1 VRDRNRLGR
10 RAVQRDLQRWLD
22 WRPGRH
28 ELSGA
33 QAKLQCAFA
42 ICLAAVAVMV
52 FVVARV
58 SSEAA
63 ASGSAEPR
71 GVVDSGTRQQR
82 PNVLLVITDDQTKG
96 TVNPK
101 VMPNVIRYLVAGG
114 RTFSN
119 FFIPDPLCCPSRA
132 AIMSGRYNH
141 NNGVIWNGPLPVAWD
156 IQATMQCYLQ
166 RAGYLTWISGKFLN
180 SWHYD
185 AEPPCWDHALV
196 TTGGKHT
203 GLPFNEDGRYYLY
216 PRYAEP
222 LIADRASRYLAST
235 EQLDSQPWFGYLS
248 FTVPHG
254 PYSPMRPYNRLRM
267 PQRPASPAERESD
280 ISDKWPGY
288 RSVARQPGQ
297 DAFERATWTAQ
308 EQMLQQ
314 ADGIL
319 GWLFAQ
325 LQWQHEL
332 ANTMVIYLSDNGF
345 LFGAHRLTGKRL
357 PYSEAIHVPAFI
369 RWPGHVP
376 PNSRSARFSMNVD
389 LLPTVLEAAGIDL
402 PVRQPLDGHDL
413 LDPHWRRRRMLFEH
427 WRIGPGTDRRY
438 WQPSWLA
445 LRTASYEYI
454 EYTNASRTSVIF
466 REYYDLLDDP
476 FELDNVLADDIP
488 SNDPDIAALHAA
500 LEKNASCIGSG
511 CPGG

>member
-1 VRDRNRLGR
+1 MKRRNFKIGVQV
-10 RAVQRDLQRWLD
+10 AVT
-22 WRPGRH
+22 
-28 ELSGA
+28 
-33 QAKLQCAFA
+33 
-42 ICLAAVAVMV
+42 ICLAAVAVTM
-52 FVVARV
+52 FVGAGV

-71 GVVDSGTRQQR
+71 GVVASGMRQPR

-96 TVNPK
+96 TVNRT
-101 VMPNVIRYLVAGG
+101 VMPNVMRYLVAGG
-114 RTFSN
+114 RQFPN

-141 NNGVIWNGPLPVAWD
+141 NNGVIGNGPLPAAWD
-156 IQATMQCYLQ
+156 MQATMQCYLQ

-180 SWHYD
+180 GWHYD

-196 TTGGKHT
+196 TVGGKHAW
-203 GLPFNEDGRYYLY
+203 LPFNEDGRYYLY
-216 PRYAEP
+216 GPYAEP

-235 EQLDSQPWFGYLS
+235 EEDDSQPWFGYLA

-254 PYSPMRPYNRLRM
+254 PYWPMRPYNRLRM
-267 PQRPASPAERESD
+267 PVRPPSPAEHESD

-288 RSVARQPGQ
+288 QSVTRPPRQDEFKPRQ
-297 DAFERATWTAQ
+297 DEFKRALWIAQ
-308 EQMLQQ
+308 EQMLHQ
-314 ADGIL
+314 ADSIL
-319 GWLFAQ
+319 GQLFAQ
-325 LQWQHEL
+325 LQRQDEL
-332 ANTMVIYLSDNGF
+332 GNTMVIYLSDNGF

-357 PYSEAIHVPAFI
+357 AYSEAIRVPAFV

-376 PNSRSARFSMNVD
+376 PNSKSARFSMNVD
-389 LLPTVLEAAGIDL
+389 LLPTVLDAAGIDL
-402 PVRQPLDGHDL
+402 PVRHPLDGYDL
-413 LDPHWRRRRMLFEH
+413 LDPHWRRARMLFEH
-427 WRIGPGTDRRY
+427 WRTGPGTDRRY

-445 LRTASYEYI
+445 LRTATYEYV
-454 EYTNASRTSVIF
+454 EYTDASRTSVSF

-500 LEKNASCIGSG
+500 LKRSASCVGSG
-511 CPGG
+511 CPGRKTDGT